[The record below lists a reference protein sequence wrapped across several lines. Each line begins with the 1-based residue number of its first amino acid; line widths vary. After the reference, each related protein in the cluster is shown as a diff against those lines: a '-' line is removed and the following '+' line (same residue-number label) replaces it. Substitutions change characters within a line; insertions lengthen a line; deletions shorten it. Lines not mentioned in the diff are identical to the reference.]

1 MHCVYCIIHVRY
13 TVEVNTEPG
22 YHMFTHT
29 PLTPP
34 QVQIVNAL
42 GVGDYSEPAEIE
54 VVGVPAWFIIAI
66 IGGVF
71 GAGVLVAVTVVVI
84 CLIRICVR
92 KR

>member
-1 MHCVYCIIHVRY
+1 MYHVRY
-13 TVEVNTEPG
+13 TVEVSTETG
-22 YHMFTHT
+22 HHMFTHAP

>member
-1 MHCVYCIIHVRY
+1 M
-13 TVEVNTEPG
+13 
-22 YHMFTHT
+22 
-29 PLTPP
+29 
-34 QVQIVNAL
+34 NAL
-42 GVGDYSEPAEIE
+42 GVGEYSDPVEVE

-92 KR
+92 RR